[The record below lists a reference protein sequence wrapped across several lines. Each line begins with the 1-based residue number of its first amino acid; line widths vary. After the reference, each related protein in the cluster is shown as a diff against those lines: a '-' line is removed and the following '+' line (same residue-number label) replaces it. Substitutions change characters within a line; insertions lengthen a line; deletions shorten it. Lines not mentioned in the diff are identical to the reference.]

1 MLTST
6 PFGLLASRR
15 WKRAI
20 HAASKAPGRSEPST
34 GLDTPSAHV
43 TSDAASFGRSPTRAK
58 TRRPVFEP
66 ALPSTSVT
74 APPHPRVPTALSGPP
89 TPRTAFLS
97 RMGAEER
104 AQDDVRSRR
113 EAEETAREAQ
123 VAAEEGGECGRMH
136 AAVLAAMLQ
145 RVPQLTASLALA
157 SVHERVTG
165 CRLSAAEEEIRVRH
179 FIETTVSA
187 FLYNDLLMAGRDLLR
202 HAMGSFGVVLSHSLE
217 CDDSVI
223 IGARGQTMSVGFYP
237 ELGMV
242 LFGSE
247 QAATKAAMGFTPVG
261 CGNQGG
267 RGQRAKWRKA
277 GMTTDS
283 SEHAMDSSKT
293 GEAFNPVTN
302 HLKGSFRLDLDDLGV
317 SAEGVSNSRPR

>member
-1 MLTST
+1 
-6 PFGLLASRR
+6 
-15 WKRAI
+15 
-20 HAASKAPGRSEPST
+20 
-34 GLDTPSAHV
+34 
-43 TSDAASFGRSPTRAK
+43 
-58 TRRPVFEP
+58 
-66 ALPSTSVT
+66 
-74 APPHPRVPTALSGPP
+74 
-89 TPRTAFLS
+89 
-97 RMGAEER
+97 MGAEER

-277 GMTTDS
+277 GMTMDS
-283 SEHAMDSSKT
+283 FEHAMDSSKT